1 MSLKIILGLKSKNKS
16 EYLYNMINEDV
27 KKNNIL
33 LFVPS
38 QKRVVVEN
46 EYMNFLNLDGII
58 NLKITTISE
67 YIKGV
72 LKISNMHIDDKYLSD
87 IDKKIII
94 LKLINENKELLKKY
108 KKVANKEG
116 FVLEIANYIEV
127 FRGLNINKKEE
138 IDRLKEIKIENKN
151 TLEKFTEILLIY
163 EKYLEYINENNFLD
177 DTSYI
182 DLYNKQNDIKEEYEK
197 IYFDGYNNFK
207 NVEYEVIE
215 MYLKNGKDI
224 AISLVTDAKNIIDV
238 QSGASSEIF
247 EVSNDTYLRL
257 IKLAS
262 KYNVDV
268 FEEYIDYV
276 ENKPEDLKKL
286 STYTFNEEEIK
297 SSGKCENIEVNF
309 VKNEKSEI
317 VSIAEKICKN
327 TDTSFSDNVIF
338 ATDLD
343 KYENIIKQVFYEY
356 NIPYYIDK
364 KLGMS
369 QNLFIKYL
377 LNLIDIVNNKNNI
390 KNIIKTLKYGLNDI
404 DENYI
409 YILENYILEFNIF
422 TLEREFTYNS
432 KVDYDLENLN
442 EIREKVL
449 NIFLLDDKES
459 SVNTYIE
466 KLYKNLV
473 DNNIVDNYLKY
484 VNTVENED
492 EKKVL
497 ESAIKK
503 LNEIVDSI
511 SKVYSDFKLSF
522 KEFSDILKLSISK
535 SELNKVPLIGNEV
548 LILDINNSKTTYK
561 KNVFIVGANE
571 EEFPHLPNEDILFSD
586 IELEELNSNGLK
598 LKENVNSK
606 LNMAL
611 YNIYEVLTLP
621 QEKIAFYYK
630 SSDIKSKALKK
641 SNVLENIEKIFDIK
655 ENESVT
661 KDIEKSILT
670 FETLLDKLKD
680 GEVPKQE
687 KIAIFDYLNNDD
699 NLKDVLYWYKN
710 DENLKK
716 ETVDL
721 IYKDKIL
728 SSVTKLENFKK
739 CPFSYYLKY
748 VLNIKKR
755 EEFEVS
761 TMDLGTLMHGV
772 IEDFS
777 YYITKNNITF
787 RECNDEE
794 VFKKLEPEI
803 DKMIEKRIE
812 STISKQKESI
822 KFKILKNKLVSTLK
836 AVIKVIAKSFAQSE
850 FTPYLFEA
858 EFKENSTFAPIMIK
872 LKDGKIVELVGKI
885 DRVDTLKLQNKMYV
899 RVVDYKSSNRDLSLD
914 NIKEGIS
921 LQLLT
926 YLSAFTKNM
935 KEANKELEVVPAAM
949 NYFTLSDNM
958 LSLDDN
964 MTDEEI
970 KKKVIEK
977 LRLRGIFL
985 KDAEILNKMDNE
997 FETQNRLIDVSK
1009 RSLTTKTNKLLL
1021 EDEYNELLESAN
1033 DILKSIS
1040 EEIVSGV
1047 VKILPNKKCDAC
1059 KYCEY
1064 SCVCRKNVKV

>member
-1 MSLKIILGLKSKNKS
+1 M
-16 EYLYNMINEDV
+16 
-27 KKNNIL
+27 
-33 LFVPS
+33 
-38 QKRVVVEN
+38 
-46 EYMNFLNLDGII
+46 
-58 NLKITTISE
+58 
-67 YIKGV
+67 
-72 LKISNMHIDDKYLSD
+72 
-87 IDKKIII
+87 
-94 LKLINENKELLKKY
+94 
-108 KKVANKEG
+108 
-116 FVLEIANYIEV
+116 
-127 FRGLNINKKEE
+127 
-138 IDRLKEIKIENKN
+138 
-151 TLEKFTEILLIY
+151 
-163 EKYLEYINENNFLD
+163 
-177 DTSYI
+177 
-182 DLYNKQNDIKEEYEK
+182 
-197 IYFDGYNNFK
+197 
-207 NVEYEVIE
+207 
-215 MYLKNGKDI
+215 
-224 AISLVTDAKNIIDV
+224 
-238 QSGASSEIF
+238 
-247 EVSNDTYLRL
+247 
-257 IKLAS
+257 
-262 KYNVDV
+262 
-268 FEEYIDYV
+268 
-276 ENKPEDLKKL
+276 
-286 STYTFNEEEIK
+286 
-297 SSGKCENIEVNF
+297 
-309 VKNEKSEI
+309 
-317 VSIAEKICKN
+317 
-327 TDTSFSDNVIF
+327 
-338 ATDLD
+338 
-343 KYENIIKQVFYEY
+343 
-356 NIPYYIDK
+356 
-364 KLGMS
+364 
-369 QNLFIKYL
+369 
-377 LNLIDIVNNKNNI
+377 
-390 KNIIKTLKYGLNDI
+390 
-404 DENYI
+404 
-409 YILENYILEFNIF
+409 
-422 TLEREFTYNS
+422 
-432 KVDYDLENLN
+432 
-442 EIREKVL
+442 
-449 NIFLLDDKES
+449 
-459 SVNTYIE
+459 
-466 KLYKNLV
+466 
-473 DNNIVDNYLKY
+473 
-484 VNTVENED
+484 
-492 EKKVL
+492 
-497 ESAIKK
+497 
-503 LNEIVDSI
+503 
-511 SKVYSDFKLSF
+511 
-522 KEFSDILKLSISK
+522 
-535 SELNKVPLIGNEV
+535 
-548 LILDINNSKTTYK
+548 
-561 KNVFIVGANE
+561 
-571 EEFPHLPNEDILFSD
+571 
-586 IELEELNSNGLK
+586 
-598 LKENVNSK
+598 
-606 LNMAL
+606 
-611 YNIYEVLTLP
+611 
-621 QEKIAFYYK
+621 
-630 SSDIKSKALKK
+630 
-641 SNVLENIEKIFDIK
+641 
-655 ENESVT
+655 
-661 KDIEKSILT
+661 
-670 FETLLDKLKD
+670 
-680 GEVPKQE
+680 
-687 KIAIFDYLNNDD
+687 
-699 NLKDVLYWYKN
+699 
-710 DENLKK
+710 KK